1 MLELQSQSL
10 VSRFE
15 YHTVA
20 SDPNFKF
27 NLIYGVHNSGF
38 VRFPVSER
46 LHSLWNRW
54 DIYDTIFGLL

>member
-1 MLELQSQSL
+1 MLELQLQSL

-27 NLIYGVHNSGF
+27 NLICGVHNSGF

-46 LHSLWNRW
+46 FTLEQVGYL
-54 DIYDTIFGLL
+54 